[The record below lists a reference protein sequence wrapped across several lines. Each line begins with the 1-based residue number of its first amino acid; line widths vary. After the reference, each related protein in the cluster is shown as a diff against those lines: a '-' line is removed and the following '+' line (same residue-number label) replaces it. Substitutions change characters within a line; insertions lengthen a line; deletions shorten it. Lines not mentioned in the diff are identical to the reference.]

1 MMKKTLIGTAIAAAL
16 AVFVF
21 GKDVVSYARTSASS
35 VRDAVKSEVPL
46 EFEIERAREIV
57 KNLVP
62 DIRDSMHVIAEQQVD
77 IEDLSAT
84 IARNEGELSR
94 QKGQIL
100 VLREDLAGG
109 GEKFEYASV
118 TYSSNDVKR
127 DLAKRFELFKAAE
140 ESLLR
145 DQQILAARRTSLD
158 ANQTKLDEMLAS
170 RQNFEV
176 QLEQLGARLKT
187 VQAAETVSDLEID
200 DSQLARAKTLIR
212 ELNKQLDVR
221 EKMLKVQSKF
231 SGLIPVDASPVVP
244 SNIGE
249 QIDNYFDEGTR
260 SEADV
265 ARLAG

>member
-1 MMKKTLIGTAIAAAL
+1 MIKKALIGTAVAAAL
-16 AVFVF
+16 SVFVF

-57 KNLVP
+57 ENLVP
-62 DIRDSMHVIAEQQVD
+62 DIRNCMHVIAEQQVD
-77 IEDLSAT
+77 IEHLSTAISRNNDL
-84 IARNEGELSR
+84 LSR

-109 GEKFEYASV
+109 GETFVYASR
-118 TYSSNDVKR
+118 TYTSMDVKR
-127 DLAKRFELFKAAE
+127 DLATRFERFKSAE

-145 DQQILAARRTSLD
+145 DQQILTARQTSLD
-158 ANQTKLDEMLAS
+158 ANQTKLDELLAS
-170 RQNFEV
+170 KQNLEV

-221 EKMLKVQSKF
+221 EKMLDVKGKF

-244 SNIGE
+244 ANIGQ
-249 QIDNYFDEGTR
+249 QIDNYFDEGAR